1 MYEPYHKSNFF
12 ILERNDGG
20 VGWGVKCTYKL
31 AKIEERKI
39 KVLDHIICIKDENQ
53 QVWTSTCL
61 SVKEE
66 EVEDGL
72 WMYFRDLLNMEC
84 VSEV

>member
-1 MYEPYHKSNFF
+1 MDEPYHKSNFF
-12 ILERNDGG
+12 ILERKKGG
-20 VGWGVKCTYKL
+20 KCTYKL
-31 AKIEERKI
+31 AKIEERII
-39 KVLDHIICIKDENQ
+39 KDLDHIICIKDENQ

-66 EVEDGL
+66 EVKDGL
-72 WMYFRDLLNMEC
+72 WMYFRDLLNMEY